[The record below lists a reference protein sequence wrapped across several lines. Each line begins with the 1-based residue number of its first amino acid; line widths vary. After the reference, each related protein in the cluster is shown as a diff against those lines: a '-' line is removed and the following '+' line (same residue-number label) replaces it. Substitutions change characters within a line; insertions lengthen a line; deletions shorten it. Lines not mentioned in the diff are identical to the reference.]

1 MNDTIAISSIFKK
14 TSLFQQKMFGMRAK
28 RSTVVFIIACLLRS
42 NSMTAQNISIIT
54 DYIDLSSCSLN
65 CANNGICQF
74 LDGTLEELQKQMQ
87 SGLMIMKC
95 QCTVGYTGMG
105 CEQARPI
112 CNLQTLKCPNG
123 IPCEAFLNSS
133 PTQYH
138 CDCSV
143 ADRISTTT
151 ARFCRNT
158 YTEYCSSSISH
169 GSNISFCTNGGKC
182 MADIISAEVAPFNT
196 SVNAHYEH
204 AGCICPSEYDGPHC
218 EFLRGPT
225 IISPPEIPNN
235 NTSTQAPT
243 MHESFSSSETM
254 EPTTIESDETSL
266 EDMINA
272 YNNQTKSSRSN
283 EASTN
288 NDGRQILRIVL
299 SSLFV
304 SIAIIGLGMA
314 AMTYHHRRIKKRRL
328 ILLQKSFIPTNST
341 NNRSTSFYQSP
352 SITGSVSSAS
362 EVSLSSASSMNRTIK
377 TGTRTN
383 YTDEPL
389 PTSQLPPRYHN
400 TRKKKKRKTNR
411 NLIPEPTCTLAA
423 IDDCDIVSVS
433 NERSFHRR
441 CYPLTPF
448 VVDDDVDDA
457 DVDDD
462 NDNDGTQE
470 LETQRRGGLWNDS
483 DDNRSP
489 QIQPIST
496 VSLMPTTPYRAQQS
510 TDHIQSWIVSLSNRA
525 INFTEVVRPP
535 GYNSRNHQTMIEPVL
550 DELHNTCNDI
560 YLVDDDD
567 DDDDDQNNNDIDDDN
582 NKFVD
587 HL

>member
-1 MNDTIAISSIFKK
+1 
-14 TSLFQQKMFGMRAK
+14 
-28 RSTVVFIIACLLRS
+28 
-42 NSMTAQNISIIT
+42 
-54 DYIDLSSCSLN
+54 
-65 CANNGICQF
+65 
-74 LDGTLEELQKQMQ
+74 
-87 SGLMIMKC
+87 
-95 QCTVGYTGMG
+95 
-105 CEQARPI
+105 
-112 CNLQTLKCPNG
+112 
-123 IPCEAFLNSS
+123 
-133 PTQYH
+133 
-138 CDCSV
+138 
-143 ADRISTTT
+143 
-151 ARFCRNT
+151 
-158 YTEYCSSSISH
+158 
-169 GSNISFCTNGGKC
+169 
-182 MADIISAEVAPFNT
+182 MADVISAEVAPFNT
-196 SVNAHYEH
+196 SVNAQYEH

-218 EFLRGPT
+218 EFLRIPT
-225 IISPPEIPNN
+225 TTSPPEVPEN

-299 SSLFV
+299 SSIFV
-304 SIAIIGLGMA
+304 SIAIMGLAVA
-314 AMTYHHRRIKKRRL
+314 AMTYRHRRIKKQRL
-328 ILLQKSFIPTNST
+328 ILIQKTFIPSNST
-341 NNRSTSFYQSP
+341 NNKSTSFYQSP

-377 TGTRTN
+377 TGTRAK

-389 PTSQLPPRYHN
+389 PTSQSPPRYNN
-400 TRKKKKRKTNR
+400 TRKKKKSQLNR
-411 NLIPEPTCTLAA
+411 NLIPESTCTLAA

-448 VVDDDVDDA
+448 VVDDDGDDA

-462 NDNDGTQE
+462 NENDGTQE
-470 LETQRRGGLWNDS
+470 LETQRRGGLWNDCH
-483 DDNRSP
+483 DKRSP

-496 VSLMPTTPYRAQQS
+496 VSLMPTRPYIAQQS

-525 INFTEVVRPP
+525 INFTEVLRPP
-535 GYNSRNHQTMIEPVL
+535 GYNIRNHHTMIEPVL
-550 DELHNTCNDI
+550 DELNNACNDI

-567 DDDDDQNNNDIDDDN
+567 DDHENDYDVDDDN